1 MALPY
6 DVLVLGSGAAG
17 LTAVLRL
24 LELAPHLSI
33 AVVTKE
39 AAFGGSTALAQGGIA
54 AVLDSRDS
62 LESHI
67 ADTEVAGAGLCHP
80 ETVRFVVER
89 APGAI
94 AWLVEQ
100 GVPFDRHQGV
110 DGYDLTLEGGH
121 SHRRIVH
128 AADST
133 GRAVSRS
140 LVERL
145 RGKSVTWLEQAIAI
159 DLMVDGPVDAD
170 RRYCRGATLL
180 HEATGQTELVLAHA
194 TLLAT
199 GGASGV
205 YLHATNPN
213 NATGDGIAMA
223 WRAGCRVADL
233 EFNQFHPT
241 CLYQENGSSF
251 LISEALRGEGGRLL
265 QLNGTPFMQHYDP
278 RGELAPRDI
287 VARAIHDVMTRRNE
301 PHVLLDVSHL
311 PADFLLKRFPTIAA
325 RCHAVGV
332 DLTSAPIP
340 VVPAAHYT
348 CGGVVTDLA
357 GRTDID
363 HLYAIGETAWTG
375 LHGANRLAS
384 NSLLECI
391 VFGLTTAADIV
402 ANFDFGCADSARL
415 PGTVADGLL
424 SGVQK
429 SAAPALIATWRRELR
444 NCLWDNVG
452 IVRSPE
458 GLRRAEA
465 DVTRQLARIEQV
477 FRESQVRHDVV
488 ELRNLAQI
496 ARLLIQSARQRRES
510 RGAHFM
516 ALGSTSVAAA
526 DGTVLI
532 DP

>member
-1 MALPY
+1 MAPPY

-17 LTAVLRL
+17 LTTVLRL

-39 AAFGGSTALAQGGIA
+39 TAFGGSTALAQGGIA

-94 AWLVEQ
+94 AWLAEQ
-100 GVPFDRHQGV
+100 GVPFDRNQGV
-110 DGYDLTLEGGH
+110 GGYDLTLEGGH
-121 SHRRIVH
+121 THRRIVH
-128 AADST
+128 ATDST

-145 RGKSVTWLEQAIAI
+145 RGKSVAWLEQAIAI
-159 DLMVDGPVDAD
+159 DLMVEGSVEAD

-180 HEATGQTELVLAHA
+180 HAATGQTELVLAHM
-194 TLLAT
+194 TVLAT
-199 GGASGV
+199 GGASGA

-223 WRAGCRVADL
+223 WRAGCRVAGL

-251 LISEALRGEGGRLL
+251 LISEALRGEGGRLR
-265 QLNGTPFMQHYDP
+265 QLDGSPFMQHYDP

-287 VARAIHDVMTRRNE
+287 VARAILDVMTRRNE

-311 PADFLLKRFPTIAA
+311 PADFLLRRFPTIAA
-325 RCHAVGV
+325 QCRSVGV
-332 DLTSAPIP
+332 DLTSTPIP
-340 VVPAAHYT
+340 VVPVAHYT
-348 CGGVVTDLA
+348 CGGVATDLK

-384 NSLLECI
+384 NSLLECV
-391 VFGLTTAADIV
+391 VFGLTAAADIAANRGACD
-402 ANFDFGCADSARL
+402 ANFVRALAAADAQLPDVQMHADADS
-415 PGTVADGLL
+415 
-424 SGVQK
+424 
-429 SAAPALIATWRRELR
+429 IATWRHELR
-444 NCLWDNVG
+444 SCLWDNVG

-458 GLRRAEA
+458 SLRRAE
-465 DVTRQLARIEQV
+465 DQVKRLQGKVETMFLEGHARRDI
-477 FRESQVRHDVV
+477 V
-488 ELRNLAQI
+488 ELRNLTDVAC
-496 ARLLIQSARQRRES
+496 LIVQSARRRRES
-510 RGAHFM
+510 RGTHFM
-516 ALGSTSVAAA
+516 TVDSTSIAGV
-526 DGTVLI
+526 DGAVPI
-532 DP
+532 DS